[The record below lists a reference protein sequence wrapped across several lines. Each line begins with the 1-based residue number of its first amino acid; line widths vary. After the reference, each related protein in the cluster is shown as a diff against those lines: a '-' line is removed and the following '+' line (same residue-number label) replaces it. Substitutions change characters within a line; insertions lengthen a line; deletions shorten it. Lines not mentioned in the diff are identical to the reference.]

1 MNGTEHIIIQ
11 DRLTGVSA
19 YVGLPASLAD
29 MGIMLADDTIKAI
42 ADSTVI
48 TPGCCKRLTPDEI
61 EQILRECR

>member
-1 MNGTEHIIIQ
+1 M
-11 DRLTGVSA
+11 
-19 YVGLPASLAD
+19 PASLAD

-61 EQILRECR
+61 EQILIECR